1 MPTPTANVPAVA
13 RRSEVPTATTSI
25 AAVARTFEV
34 TLESVGLTIQKY
46 RVLAYLDQAPAA
58 PSELAYRLTVQAP
71 TVTRLVASLTERGYV
86 SREVD
91 GSDRRR
97 NVLRVTAAGRRAIAR
112 ASAASQAAMDRILA
126 PLPARDRAAV
136 ERGLELLGGA
146 MLDYWRMTHPGTLD
160 GEHP

>member
-1 MPTPTANVPAVA
+1 MLTPTASVPAVA

-46 RVLAYLDQAPAA
+46 RVLAYLDQAPAT

-71 TVTRLVASLTERGYV
+71 TVTRLVAGLTERGYV

-91 GSDRRR
+91 ESDRRR
-97 NVLRVTAAGRRAIAR
+97 NVLRVTGAGRRAIAK
-112 ASAASQAAMDRILA
+112 AGAASQAAMDRILA

-136 ERGLELLGGA
+136 DRGLELLGGA
-146 MLDYWRMTHPGTLD
+146 MLDYWRMTHPGTPD
-160 GEHP
+160 G

>member
-1 MPTPTANVPAVA
+1 VA

-25 AAVARTFEV
+25 AAVARLFEV

-46 RVLAYLDQAPAA
+46 RVLAYLDEAPGT

-71 TVTRLVASLTERGYV
+71 TVTRLVAGLAERGYV

-97 NVLRVTAAGRRAIAR
+97 NVLRVTGAGRRAIAQ

-126 PLPARDRAAV
+126 PLPARDRATV

-146 MLDYWRMTHPGTLD
+146 MLGYWRVTHPRTFD
-160 GEHP
+160 VDHS

>member
-1 MPTPTANVPAVA
+1 M
-13 RRSEVPTATTSI
+13 
-25 AAVARTFEV
+25 FEV

-46 RVLAYLDQAPAA
+46 RVLAYLDQASAT

-71 TVTRLVASLTERGYV
+71 TVTRLVAGLAERGYV

-97 NVLRVTAAGRRAIAR
+97 TVLRVTGAGRRAMRQAG
-112 ASAASQAAMDRILA
+112 AASQAAMDRILA
-126 PLPARDRAAV
+126 PLPARDRAV
-136 ERGLELLGGA
+136 VDRGLELLGGA
-146 MLDYWRMTHPGTLD
+146 MLGYWRMTHPGTSD

>member
-1 MPTPTANVPAVA
+1 M
-13 RRSEVPTATTSI
+13 
-25 AAVARTFEV
+25 FEV

-46 RVLAYLDQAPAA
+46 RVLAYLDQAPAT

-71 TVTRLVASLTERGYV
+71 TVTRLVAGLTERGYV

-97 NVLRVTAAGRRAIAR
+97 NVLRVTGAGRRAMTQAG
-112 ASAASQAAMDRILA
+112 AASQAAMDRILA

-136 ERGLELLGGA
+136 DRGLELLGGA
-146 MLDYWRMTHPGTLD
+146 MLGYWRMTHPGTSD

>member
-1 MPTPTANVPAVA
+1 M
-13 RRSEVPTATTSI
+13 
-25 AAVARTFEV
+25 FEV
-34 TLESVGLTIQKY
+34 TLESLGLTIQKY
-46 RVLAYLDQAPAA
+46 RVLAYLDQAPAT

-71 TVTRLVASLTERGYV
+71 TVTRLVAGLTERGYV

-91 GSDRRR
+91 GNDRRR
-97 NVLRVTAAGRRAIAR
+97 NVLRVTGAGRRAIAQ

-136 ERGLELLGGA
+136 DRGLELLGGA
-146 MLDYWRMTHPGTLD
+146 MLGYWRITHPGTPD

>member
-13 RRSEVPTATTSI
+13 RRSEVPTATTSV
-25 AAVARTFEV
+25 AAVARMFEV

-46 RVLAYLDQAPAA
+46 RVLAYLDQAPAT

-71 TVTRLVASLTERGYV
+71 TITRLVAGLTERGYV
-86 SREVD
+86 TSEVD

-97 NVLRVTAAGRRAIAR
+97 SVLRVTGAGRRAIGQAGT
-112 ASAASQAAMDRILA
+112 ASQAALDRILA

-136 ERGLELLGGA
+136 ERGLQLLGGA
-146 MLDYWRMTHPGTLD
+146 MLDYWRLTHPAAP
-160 GEHP
+160 EE